1 MSPGSPPPSS
11 EGARRTILANRR
23 SNTEPELRV
32 RRLLHAAGLRYR
44 TDYAPDR
51 ANLRRRADIVFTRR
65 RVAVFI
71 DGCYWH
77 GCPEHFVPPKA
88 NAQYWAG
95 KIAANMAR
103 DRDTVERLRNLGW
116 VVLRFWEHEE
126 PALVA
131 EQVILAVRSV

>member
-1 MSPGSPPPSS
+1 M
-11 EGARRTILANRR
+11 LANRR
-23 SNTEPELRV
+23 SETGPELRV

-51 ANLRRRADIVFTRR
+51 ENLRCRADIVFTRR

-88 NAQYWAG
+88 NARYWAG
-95 KIAANMAR
+95 KIAANIAR
-103 DRDTVERLRNLGW
+103 DRDAGERLRSLGW

-126 PALVA
+126 PSVVA
-131 EQVILAVRSV
+131 ERINLTVRSA

>member
-1 MSPGSPPPSS
+1 M
-11 EGARRTILANRR
+11 LANRR
-23 SNTEPELRV
+23 NDTGPEMRV

-51 ANLRRRADIVFTRR
+51 RNLRRRADIVFTRR
-65 RVAVFI
+65 RIAVFI

-88 NAQYWAG
+88 NARYWAG
-95 KIAANMAR
+95 KIAGNIAR
-103 DRDTVERLRNLGW
+103 DRDTDERLRSLGW

-126 PALVA
+126 PSLVA
-131 EQVILAVRSV
+131 ERIILTVRGA